1 MIQPFLL
8 GVLATMFIAAS
19 VFFLRFWVETRD
31 SFFLAFAAS
40 FLVEGLSQIVIMFQ
54 PRPNESSPELYL
66 IRLLASLLIL
76 AAILKKNYER
86 TGRRH

>member
-19 VFFLRFWVETRD
+19 VFFLRFWLETRD
-31 SFFLAFAAS
+31 IFFLAFAAS
-40 FLVEGLSQIVIMFQ
+40 FFVEGLSQIIILFQ
-54 PRPNESSPELYL
+54 PRPNESSPEMYL

-86 TGRRH
+86 NR